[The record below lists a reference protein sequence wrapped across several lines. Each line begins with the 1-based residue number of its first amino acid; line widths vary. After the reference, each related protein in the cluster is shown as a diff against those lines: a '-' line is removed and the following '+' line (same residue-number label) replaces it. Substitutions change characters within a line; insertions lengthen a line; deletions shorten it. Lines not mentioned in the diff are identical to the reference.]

1 MPRQTPRYAAIK
13 DGPVNAE
20 EIKFRNQ
27 SYPQR
32 LFVSR
37 SHVYIFKSECFVIKE
52 EIKNKHDNLNP
63 FPEARRLQ
71 NVSGKELEM

>member
-32 LFVSR
+32 LFVS
-37 SHVYIFKSECFVIKE
+37 
-52 EIKNKHDNLNP
+52 
-63 FPEARRLQ
+63 
-71 NVSGKELEM
+71 